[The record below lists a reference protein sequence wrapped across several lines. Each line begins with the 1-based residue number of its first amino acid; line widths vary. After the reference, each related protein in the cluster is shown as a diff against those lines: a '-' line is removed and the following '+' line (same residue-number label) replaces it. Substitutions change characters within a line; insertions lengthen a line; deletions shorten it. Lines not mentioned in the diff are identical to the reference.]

1 MLPAARSLLILLA
14 LPAGVLGAMLP
25 RPDASGPASPPR
37 PMPRYYDRAGLLRLA
52 AEGDRLAAGSY
63 RLAIWAARGTTLRG
77 ELGDEPFVAT
87 VPPGPG
93 EADWSAP
100 VTVPVTGERVRLSL
114 DEETLAKIGYLA
126 LIPEGSAARPA
137 DWLPRI
143 RLRPHL
149 LQPFGAARVASVR
162 DNNQGIDFRPPAT
175 LAEWEARRAE
185 IRRQILVSAG
195 LWPLWPR
202 TDLRPQI
209 FGRIERDGYT
219 IEKVALETLPGFY
232 LTGNLYRPHPSRG
245 RVPGV
250 LCPHGHWSN
259 HRFELDVQARCIG
272 LARMGAV
279 VFLYDMVGYGDSA
292 PFGHQFASA
301 EGTLLGI
308 NLLGLQLW
316 NSIRALDFLLSL
328 PEVDPERIG
337 CTGASGGGT
346 QTFLLGAVDDR
357 VRVAAPAVMV
367 SEYFQGGCQCEN
379 SPLLRLGTDNIE
391 ITACFAPRPLLL
403 IGATGDWTRNTLS
416 EVLPRIRGVYRLY
429 GAGDRVHA
437 ELYPYPHNYN
447 RDSRQAMYTFFA
459 RHLFGQAGAGRV
471 EEPPFTPESRATLAV
486 WGAERS
492 RPATAA
498 DASTLRQTLA
508 SLIEGQ
514 IAELLPRS
522 RDQWRRARATVID
535 GLRVLLGWREP
546 EWTPAAGERV
556 ARGEGDGWVAETW
569 RLDRASGS
577 HPVPATLYRPRHRP
591 PRAAVLIAHPAGR
604 AGVLGADGEPGPLL
618 AEALRAG
625 WAALVIDPY
634 LTGEYVVPF
643 APPPRRLVGHHWTY
657 NRTPLAERVGDLIL
671 AARWLAGPAR
681 MERVALVGI
690 GEAGPWSLLA
700 LPFLPGVDAV
710 IDAHRYEFPAA
721 MAESDPMFLPHARR
735 YGGLRMVL
743 ALAAPRRL
751 LLTNVGSLD
760 VAPAQ
765 AAYRLMDA
773 PGHLRLQPAASPA
786 EAIAWLK
793 SR

>member
-14 LPAGVLGAMLP
+14 LAAGAVGALLPCPA
-25 RPDASGPASPPR
+25 ASGPAPPR
-37 PMPRYYDRAGLLRLA
+37 LPMARYYDRAGVLRLA
-52 AEGDRLAAGSY
+52 SEGDRLPAGSY
-63 RLAIWAARGTTLRG
+63 RLTLWAARGTPLRG
-77 ELGDEPFVAT
+77 TLGAAPFAT
-87 VPPGPG
+87 SVPPGPG
-93 EADWSAP
+93 EADWSLP
-100 VTVPVTGERVRLSL
+100 VDVAVTAETTRLAV
-114 DEETLAKIGYLA
+114 DAETLATIGYLA
-126 LIPEGSAARPA
+126 LLPAESARHPA
-137 DWLPRI
+137 DWLACI
-143 RLRPHL
+143 RLQPHS
-149 LQPFGAARVASVR
+149 LQPFGAARIATVR
-162 DNNQGIDFRPPAT
+162 DNNQGIDFHPPST

-195 LWPLWPR
+195 LWPPWPR
-202 TDLRPQI
+202 TDLRPQV

-232 LTGNLYRPHPSRG
+232 LTGNLYRPRPGGG
-245 RVPGV
+245 RLPGV

-259 HRFELDVQARCIG
+259 HRFEPDVQARCIG

-292 PFGHQFASA
+292 PFGHQFASS
-301 EGTLLGI
+301 EGTLLGV

-328 PEVDPERIG
+328 PEVDSERIG

-379 SPLLRLGTDNIE
+379 SPLLRIGTDNIE

-437 ELYPYPHNYN
+437 ELFPYPHNYN

-459 RHLFGQAGAGRV
+459 RHLFGRTGAGRV

-486 WGAERS
+486 WGGERP
-492 RPATAA
+492 RPADAA
-498 DASTLRQTLA
+498 DATALRQTLA
-508 SLIEGQ
+508 AVIERQ
-514 IAELLPRS
+514 IADLLPRA
-522 RDQWRRARATVID
+522 REQWQRARATLLD
-535 GLRVLLGWREP
+535 GLRVTLGWREP
-546 EWTPAAGERV
+546 EWTPASGERLARV
-556 ARGEGDGWVAETW
+556 AGGGWEAEAW
-569 RLDRASGS
+569 RLDRASGE
-577 HPVPATLYRPRHRP
+577 HPVPATLYRPRNRA
-591 PRAAVLIAHPAGR
+591 PRSAVLIAHPAGR
-604 AGVLGADGEPGPLL
+604 AGVLAPDGEPGPLL
-618 AEALRAG
+618 AEVLRAG

-634 LTGEYVVPF
+634 LTGEYLAPF
-643 APPPRRLVGHHWTY
+643 GPPQRRLVGHHWTY
-657 NRTPLAERVGDLIL
+657 NRSPLAERVGDLIL

-681 MERVALVGI
+681 MRRTMLIGV

-710 IDAHRYEFPAA
+710 VDAHRYEFPAA

-751 LLTNVGSLD
+751 LLTNLGSLD
-760 VAPAQ
+760 TAPAR

-773 PGHLRLQPAASPA
+773 SRHLRLQPDASRA